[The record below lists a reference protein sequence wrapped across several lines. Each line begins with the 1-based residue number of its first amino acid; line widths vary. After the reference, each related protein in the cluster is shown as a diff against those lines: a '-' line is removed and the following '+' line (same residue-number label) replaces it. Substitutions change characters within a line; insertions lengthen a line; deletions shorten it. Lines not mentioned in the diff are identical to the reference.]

1 MTNGYERVAKAAE
14 YWDAAREA
22 FWGLPPSTQGRERA
36 LARQQVIAA
45 ERELIAAL
53 TEHEPSVRAAVVN
66 NLRYVVQAGL
76 YNDDSAFVE
85 CYNEAGK
92 QVSGWGDSKG

>member
-1 MTNGYERVAKAAE
+1 M
-14 YWDAAREA
+14 
-22 FWGLPPSTQGRERA
+22 
-36 LARQQVIAA
+36 IAA
-45 ERELIAAL
+45 ERELIEAL
-53 TEHEPSVRAAVVN
+53 TEHEPGVRAAVVN

-85 CYNEAGK
+85 CYNEAGQ